1 MTARPT
7 MVPLCSSAA
16 SLCCRAGFREKMFSP
31 NPRVGS
37 DGDRAWFRFTGEDDV
52 AVEAK
57 SAEVAGW
64 LVVLGW
70 YRTGSSDDASEEEDG
85 LVTLETDPESWGSED
100 GEVSTMRRR
109 TMFHQRDPHPFRLPE
124 LQVNRRSL
132 LRRCL
137 DQTCPSQHILR
148 SRPGIQET
156 SYHQ

>member
-1 MTARPT
+1 
-7 MVPLCSSAA
+7 
-16 SLCCRAGFREKMFSP
+16 MFSP

-70 YRTGSSDDASEEEDG
+70 YRTGSSDDASEEKDG
-85 LVTLETDPESWGSED
+85 LVALETDPESWGSED

-109 TMFHQRDPHPFRLPE
+109 TICSSKGKKSQMSLE
-124 LQVNRRSL
+124 LMS
-132 LRRCL
+132 
-137 DQTCPSQHILR
+137 
-148 SRPGIQET
+148 PGGYLT
-156 SYHQ
+156 